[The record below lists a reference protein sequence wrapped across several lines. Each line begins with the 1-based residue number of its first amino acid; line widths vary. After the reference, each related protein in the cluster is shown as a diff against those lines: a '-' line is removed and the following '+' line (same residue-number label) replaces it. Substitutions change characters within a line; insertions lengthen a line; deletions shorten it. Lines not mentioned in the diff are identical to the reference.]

1 MPNQIITVK
10 RRALGREIQYQV
22 WKQDAPLGYLVIHS
36 LFGGSSRGGIRMAPD
51 ISEEEVQILAEGMT
65 LKFGLLGL
73 PQGGAKAGIR
83 ADPDA
88 PELEREAVLLEF
100 LEALKPV
107 LRQRTFVP
115 GPDMGTSN
123 EMVRRALLKLGVPI
137 HARELQGTRSGYF
150 TALSTF
156 YGALHAADRIGLP
169 LADARISIEGFGKV
183 GSALAVLFA
192 SASASVVAI
201 STSHGAL
208 LSPEG
213 LPVEALAR
221 SYRKQG
227 SKFVREYPA
236 FLQPR
241 EKLFSVP
248 VDILCP
254 SARHNSISTERAGL
268 FQARIVA
275 PAANQPYDAAAEALM
290 TSRGILCLPYWL
302 TNCGGTLGETMEF
315 AGLSDTEIAAFM
327 DRRLRHHVQWLLDQ
341 HTVNGAQTLSEILK
355 PRSLARHG
363 LQSSPNSGALASV
376 KQLGLS
382 AYQRGWIPKRLMAPF
397 SRRYFEDQVLLP
409 FAGR

>member
-1 MPNQIITVK
+1 MPNELITVK
-10 RRALGREIQYQV
+10 RRAHGPQIHYQV
-22 WKQDAPLGYLVIHS
+22 WKRDAPLGYLVIHS
-36 LFGGSSRGGIRMAPD
+36 QFAGTSRGGIRMAPD

-83 ADPDA
+83 SDPDA
-88 PELEREAVLLEF
+88 PEHEREAILYEF
-100 LEALKPV
+100 LEALEPV
-107 LRQRTFVP
+107 LRLRTFVP
-115 GPDMGTSN
+115 GPDMGTSS
-123 EMVRRALLKLGVPI
+123 EMVRRALLKLGLPI
-137 HARELQGTRSGYF
+137 QTRELQGRRSGYF

-156 YGALHAADRIGLP
+156 YGARHAADRLGLP
-169 LADARISIEGFGKV
+169 LAGARISIEGFGKV

-192 SASASVVAI
+192 SASARVVAI
-201 STSHGAL
+201 STSNGAL
-208 LSPEG
+208 VSAGG
-213 LPVEALAR
+213 LPVEELAR
-221 SYRKQG
+221 SYQQQG

-275 PAANQPYDAAAEALM
+275 PAANQPYDSEAEAVM

-315 AGLSDTEIAAFM
+315 AGLSDAEIAAFM
-327 DRRLRHHVQWLLDQ
+327 DRRLRDQVQWLLDQ
-341 HTVNGAQTLSEILK
+341 PTEGTQTLTEILK

-363 LQSSPNSGALASV
+363 RKSSTNSGILASV
-376 KQLGLS
+376 KQLGLT
-382 AYQRGWIPKRLMAPF
+382 AYQRGWIPKRWMAPF

-409 FAGR
+409 FSGR

>member
-1 MPNQIITVK
+1 MPNELITVD
-10 RRALGREIQYQV
+10 RRTLGPEIHYRV
-22 WKQDAPLGYLVIHS
+22 SKQDAPLGYLVIHS
-36 LFGGSSRGGIRMAPD
+36 LFGGTSRGGIRMAPD

-88 PELEREAVLLEF
+88 PEQEREAVLSEF
-100 LEALKPV
+100 LEALEPV

-123 EMVRRALLKLGVPI
+123 EMVRRALTKLGVPI
-137 HARELQGTRSGYF
+137 HARELRGTRSGYF

-156 YGALHAADRIGLP
+156 YGALHAADRLGLP
-169 LADARISIEGFGKV
+169 LAGARISIEGFGKV

-192 SASASVVAI
+192 SASARVVAI
-201 STSHGAL
+201 STSQGAL
-208 LSPEG
+208 VSADG
-213 LPVEALAR
+213 LPVAELAR
-221 SYRKQG
+221 SYQQHG
-227 SKFVREYPA
+227 SKFVLEYPA
-236 FLQPR
+236 FLEPK

-275 PAANQPYDAAAEALM
+275 PAANQPYDAEAEALM

-302 TNCGGTLGETMEF
+302 TNCGG
-315 AGLSDTEIAAFM
+315 
-327 DRRLRHHVQWLLDQ
+327 
-341 HTVNGAQTLSEILK
+341 
-355 PRSLARHG
+355 
-363 LQSSPNSGALASV
+363 
-376 KQLGLS
+376 
-382 AYQRGWIPKRLMAPF
+382 PKRPSMTIG
-397 SRRYFEDQVLLP
+397 SMS
-409 FAGR
+409 